1 MSVEISL
8 ENEQF
13 IQQVIDNG
21 TYHNRAEVLAEAL
34 RLLKVRI
41 ELIEHI
47 DRGTQQLRNGQLTEY
62 DEQSLKEQFEEIKA
76 EGRKRMEAKRNSQ

>member
-21 TYHNRAEVLAEAL
+21 TYRNRAEVLAEAI

-47 DRGTQQLRNGQLTEY
+47 DRGTQQLRNGQFTEY
-62 DEQSLKEQFEEIKA
+62 DDESLRAYFDDLQA
-76 EGRKRMEAKRNSQ
+76 RGQARYEASKKGQ